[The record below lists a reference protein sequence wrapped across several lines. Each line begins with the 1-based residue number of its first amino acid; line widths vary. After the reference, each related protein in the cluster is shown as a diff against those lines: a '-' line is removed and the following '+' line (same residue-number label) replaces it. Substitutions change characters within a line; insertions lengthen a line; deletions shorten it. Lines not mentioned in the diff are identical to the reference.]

1 MNYVYM
7 STCMKALCRH
17 VKQNKQQGEGDRY
30 HTAHPHHTTEGGRD
44 STTPG
49 STTVLWLT
57 HDNGRGVGTL
67 GPYIGVW
74 GVFSLI
80 RRNQPADWIFIVA
93 RRSLDWFLD
102 AMADVQDHCNVKHS
116 CRKDGEG
123 GKCLEKDDFF
133 RSPEYSPWFTQD
145 SRSRFT
151 FMRVRGAKRWTYDTV
166 NLQPVIVR
174 SKGMADC
181 FRLIGGRKECLS
193 FTAKGWDKARWP

>member
-57 HDNGRGVGTL
+57 HDHGRGGWNA

-80 RRNQPADWIFIVA
+80 RRNQPADWIFFIVA

-102 AMADVQDHCNVKHS
+102 AMADVQDHCTLAQS
-116 CRKDGEG
+116 
-123 GKCLEKDDFF
+123 
-133 RSPEYSPWFTQD
+133 
-145 SRSRFT
+145 T
-151 FMRVRGAKRWTYDTV
+151 FLG
-166 NLQPVIVR
+166 R
-174 SKGMADC
+174 SKPSGVIKHDREISDQWRFIVYIAGKIIEWMT
-181 FRLIGGRKECLS
+181 FRCYSLI
-193 FTAKGWDKARWP
+193 ARG